1 MKKIPI
7 PILITQSRE
16 LFKIREE
23 QFIYI
28 EIDKDTNSIIYASGI
43 NNEIIYM
50 MLEDVFN
57 SQGLQ
62 EYKKGLDY
70 VLINPVHIY
79 QSYINKSIFLLSTL
93 IINEFWVIGL
103 QPSKIVQVICN
114 KSDKWEGLNPEFFSL
129 MDLPMVLFKNDEI
142 ILCNEAFMLTLPYF
156 DDINLSLLHLIE
168 ESTSLNIIQ
177 DKEGKLVPVIMK
189 CAQNNNYIFIL
200 LSEVKLLCP
209 LTPLPIVPL
218 PVITN
223 ELNFDFKKEE
233 FSLLVRM
240 EVQLNQLEIRIKQ
253 LEKFAYLERNG
264 IASRLKEIEV
274 YQDQDNQ
281 KWILLDIYKKGIED
295 KIVSLILLN
304 TIIKNFPGGIKGFCI
319 MITFLVL
326 LFLTL
331 IDISLRQQGVK
342 DTLDHIDK
350 SIDKL

>member
-7 PILITQSRE
+7 FITQLRE
-16 LFKIREE
+16 LFKILEE

-28 EIDKDTNSIIYASGI
+28 EIDRDTNSIIYASGI

-50 MLEDVFN
+50 MFEDVFN

-70 VLINPVHIY
+70 VLINPIHIY
-79 QSYINKSIFLLSTL
+79 KSYINKSIFLLSTL

-114 KSDKWEGLNPEFFSL
+114 KSDKWEGLNPEFFSF
-129 MDLPMVLFKNDEI
+129 MNLPMVLFKNNEI
-142 ILCNEAFMLTLPYF
+142 ILCNEAFMLSLHYF

-177 DKEGKLVPVIMK
+177 DKEGKLIPVIMK
-189 CAQNNNYIFIL
+189 CTQNNNYIFIL
-200 LSEVKLLCP
+200 LSEVKLVCS
-209 LTPLPIVPL
+209 TVPISV
-218 PVITN
+218 VTN
-223 ELNFDFKKEE
+223 KLNFDFKKEE

-240 EVQLNQLEIRIKQ
+240 EVQLKQLEIRIKQ
-253 LEKFAYLERNG
+253 LEKFTYLETNG

-274 YQDQDNQ
+274 YQDQDNK
-281 KWILLDIYKKGIED
+281 KWILLDIYKKSIED

-304 TIIKNFPGGIKGFCI
+304 TVIKNFPGGIKGFCI
-319 MITFLVL
+319 MITLLVL
-326 LFLTL
+326 LFLTS
-331 IDISLRQQGVK
+331 IDITLRQQGFK

-350 SIDKL
+350 SIDKLE

>member
-7 PILITQSRE
+7 FITQSRE
-16 LFKIREE
+16 LFKILEE

-28 EIDKDTNSIIYASGI
+28 EIDRDTNSIIYASGI

-79 QSYINKSIFLLSTL
+79 ESYINKSIFLLSTL
-93 IINEFWVIGL
+93 NINEFWVIGL

-114 KSDKWEGLNPEFFSL
+114 KSDKWEGLNPEVFSF
-129 MDLPMVLFKNDEI
+129 MNLPMVLFKNDEI
-142 ILCNEAFMLTLPYF
+142 ILCNEAFMLSLHNF
-156 DDINLSLLHLIE
+156 DDINLSLLNLIE

-177 DKEGKLVPVIMK
+177 DKEDKLVPVIMK
-189 CAQNNNYIFIL
+189 WTQNNNYIFIL

-209 LTPLPIVPL
+209 LIPLPIVPI
-218 PVITN
+218 PVVTN

-233 FSLLVRM
+233 FSLLITM

-253 LEKFAYLERNG
+253 LEKFVYLEKNG
-264 IASRLKEIEV
+264 IASRLKEIEI
-274 YQDQDNQ
+274 YQDQDNK

-295 KIVSLILLN
+295 NIVSLILLK
-304 TIIKNFPGGIKGFCI
+304 TIIKNFPGGIKGFI
-319 MITFLVL
+319 ILITFLVL
-326 LFLTL
+326 IFLTI
-331 IDISLRQQGVK
+331 IDVSLRQQGFK
-342 DTLDHIDK
+342 DTLDQIDK
-350 SIDKL
+350 RIDEFQ